1 MSSIHVIRNI
11 CLSIYLPSTM
21 IGMATKV
28 NLSPLM
34 SNLLYNAWG
43 QRTHVKIGSTNLAT
57 YHYSQDSNRYLDR
70 LEFGNGDVV
79 QYGYDDLGR
88 VRKENYYDGSALSRT
103 IKQN

>member
-1 MSSIHVIRNI
+1 MDITELFLFILSNRVKMSSIRVIRNI
-11 CLSIYLPSTM
+11 CLSICLPSTM

-70 LEFGNGDVV
+70 LEFGNAMW
-79 QYGYDDLGR
+79 Y
-88 VRKENYYDGSALSRT
+88 NISMM
-103 IKQN
+103 I